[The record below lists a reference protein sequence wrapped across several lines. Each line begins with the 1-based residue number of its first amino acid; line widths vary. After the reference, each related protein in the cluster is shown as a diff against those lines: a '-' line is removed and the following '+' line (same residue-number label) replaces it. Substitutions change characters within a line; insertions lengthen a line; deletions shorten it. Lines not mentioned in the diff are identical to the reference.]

1 MGYVGR
7 LGVHIGCAKGV
18 SDVDVCPLI
27 GLVVVLAALFV
38 VVGGL
43 MVAGG
48 AIALSVPAFPMVAVV
63 VSVVGVV
70 VVSGVGRARVVRVV
84 VLVASNHLRRRGC
97 LGIGTCQ
104 VSRLMLLL

>member
-27 GLVVVLAALFV
+27 GLVVVLAELFV

-48 AIALSVPAFPMVAVV
+48 GDGTVL
-63 VSVVGVV
+63 VV
-70 VVSGVGRARVVRVV
+70 VV
-84 VLVASNHLRRRGC
+84 VAWG
-97 LGIGTCQ
+97 G
-104 VSRLMLLL
+104 

>member
-27 GLVVVLAALFV
+27 GLAVVLAALFV

-48 AIALSVPAFPMVAVV
+48 AVALSVPAFPVVAVV
-63 VSVVGVV
+63 VSVGEVV
-70 VVSGVGRARVVRVV
+70 VASAVVGDGVV
-84 VLVASNHLRRRGC
+84 VLVTGNHLRRRAH
-97 LGIGTCQ
+97 LGIGTYHMGCL
-104 VSRLMLLL
+104 R

>member
-27 GLVVVLAALFV
+27 GLVVVLAELFV

-48 AIALSVPAFPMVAVV
+48 AMALSVPAFPVVAVV
-63 VSVVGVV
+63 VSVVVVV
-70 VVSGVGRARVVRVV
+70 VVSVVVGARVV